1 MTWKYFKGKE
11 NLTNKL
17 LSQGMKLATTLVR
30 PLLGRQLH
38 NLVQRNSIGISPRR
52 PRGGAVYASGESVNL
67 VVIGDSTVNG
77 SGISCRSLTLGGQ
90 LAKALS
96 ARTRRTVHWTVMAAG
111 GITPARVHDK
121 YLPKLPA
128 QNPDVV
134 VIGLGGNCIVK
145 LSPPSEWT
153 EASTKIIDGIRGLVG
168 GVPIILTAMPPVTK
182 LKAIPQPLR
191 FCLAVNGKV
200 LNAKTKQLARAHS
213 GVYFGPG
220 YEAHKK
226 EYLGPDGCHPSTLGY
241 AAWSEKLT
249 DTIVPLLPVKPP
261 LYKSTH
267 VS

>member
-134 VIGLGGNCIVK
+134 VIGLG
-145 LSPPSEWT
+145 ET
-153 EASTKIIDGIRGLVG
+153 ASSNYPHL
-168 GVPIILTAMPPVTK
+168 
-182 LKAIPQPLR
+182 
-191 FCLAVNGKV
+191 VNGQRP
-200 LNAKTKQLARAHS
+200 LQRSSMESAGWS
-213 GVYFGPG
+213 
-220 YEAHKK
+220 
-226 EYLGPDGCHPSTLGY
+226 
-241 AAWSEKLT
+241 AAFQSSS
-249 DTIVPLLPVKPP
+249 LPCRR
-261 LYKSTH
+261 
-267 VS
+267 